1 MSAASKPL
9 TLDERLEAILRERTG
24 NLPRTLERMKRM
36 IARLGIRF
44 DCPVLTV
51 AGTNGKGSTCAYLEA
66 VLRAGGMKTA
76 MHTSPHLLRFAERC
90 RINGRPVEDDVLAA
104 ALDEVGAAKREE
116 GLPLTYFEET
126 GLAIFLTMMREKPEV
141 AILEIG
147 VGAHYD
153 AVNAVDP
160 SGSIITTVDLDHTAW
175 LGTTR
180 EAVGAE
186 KAWVYRPGRPAV
198 CADPNPPESV
208 GRHAEAIGAKLCA
221 FGRDYDV
228 CVHDDGTW
236 DFRFFGA
243 DRFNNSGASSEPLV
257 YSNLPQP
264 ALFGSAQYRNAAGAL
279 ALLSAVRAAGEALRF
294 DEAAVA
300 QALRS
305 VELPGRFMTAAEDP
319 CPIIVD
325 VAHNPEAARQL
336 AQNLRDAAAPGQT
349 TLAVFAMLADKDR
362 AAAARAVAP
371 LVDDWFVAGLG
382 GERGTSAREN
392 AAVLGEAGV
401 PQERIRAFEAVREAL
416 RSACLHAKALRAVDP
431 KRPVRIVAFGSFHTV
446 EAVIEALSAGCADD

>member
-1 MSAASKPL
+1 MTQASKPL
-9 TLDERLEAILRERTG
+9 TLDERLEAILSERTG
-24 NLPRTLERMKRM
+24 ALPRTLERMKRM
-36 IARLGIRF
+36 IKRLGIRF

-66 VLRAGGMKTA
+66 VLRAAGMKTA
-76 MHTSPHLLRFAERC
+76 LHTSPHLLRFAERC
-90 RINGRPVEDDVLAA
+90 RISGRPVEDDVLAA
-104 ALDEVGAAKREE
+104 ALEEVGAAKREE

-126 GLAIFLTMMREKPEV
+126 GLAIFLTMMREKPDV

-153 AVNAVDP
+153 AVNAIDP
-160 SGSIITTVDLDHTAW
+160 TGSIITTVDLDHTAW

-208 GRHAEAIGAKLCA
+208 RRHAEAIGAKLLC
-221 FGRDYDV
+221 FRRDYDF

-236 DFRFFGA
+236 DFRYFP
-243 DRFNNSGASSEPLV
+243 SGASGEGFEL
-257 YSNLPQP
+257 SNLPKP
-264 ALFGSAQYRNAAGAL
+264 ALFGRAQYRNAAGAL
-279 ALLSAVRAAGEALRF
+279 ALLAAVRAAGAPLRF
-294 DEAAVA
+294 DKAAA
-300 QALRS
+300 ADALKH
-305 VELPGRFMTAAEDP
+305 VELPGRFMTAVEKP

-325 VAHNPEAARQL
+325 VAHNPQAARQL
-336 AQNLRDAAAPGQT
+336 AQNLRDSAAPGQT

-371 LVDDWFVAGLG
+371 LVDGWFVSGLG
-382 GERGTSAREN
+382 GERGTSTDEN
-392 AAVLGEAGV
+392 AAVLLEAGV
-401 PQERIRAFEAVREAL
+401 PQQAIKPCADVRQAL
-416 RSACLHAKALRAVDP
+416 RLAVLSAKALRAAEP
-431 KRPVRIVAFGSFHTV
+431 GRAVRIVAFGSFHTV
-446 EAVIEALSAGCADD
+446 EEVMEALSAGCADD